1 MEPRS
6 HSMSP
11 PPSPSPEPEPDRL
24 RAVIKDIIAW
34 FIRELRESG
43 SANILE
49 KEIIEPLLK
58 SVLNKLIP
66 YIVTS
71 SIVFLVVIVG
81 IVVGVAWILPKI
93 FKSTTSPTVSVPNT

>member
-6 HSMSP
+6 HSISP

-24 RAVIKDIIAW
+24 RTVIKDVIAW

-49 KEIIEPLLK
+49 KEIIDPLLRG
-58 SVLNKLIP
+58 VLNKLIP

-81 IVVGVAWILPKI
+81 IIVGAAWLLPKI
-93 FKSTTSPTVSVPNT
+93 LNATTSPTVSVPKI

>member
-1 MEPRS
+1 MESRS
-6 HSMSP
+6 HSTSP

-24 RAVIKDIIAW
+24 RTVIKDIIAW

-49 KEIIEPLLK
+49 KEIIDPLLK
-58 SVLNKLIP
+58 GVLNKLIP

-81 IVVGVAWILPKI
+81 IIVGAAWLLPKI
-93 FKSTTSPTVSVPNT
+93 LNTGTLATVSVPNA